1 MRSGVRDL
9 LDPVADPDS
18 IRVLLER
25 ASLAAAGRRRGLAPG
40 TSEHADH
47 GAGGRVIAVMSPK
60 GGVGKTTVATNL
72 AVGLGKSAPMSV
84 VIVDLDLQFGD
95 VASGL
100 LLDPEHTITDAV
112 VGAAS
117 QDSMVL
123 KTYLTVH
130 PAGIYALCAPR
141 NPVEMDRISG
151 EHVARLINQLR
162 EEFHYI
168 VVDTAP
174 GLGEH
179 VLATLEQ
186 ATDAVWICGMDVPSI
201 RGLRTGF
208 QILSELDLVPNQRHV
223 VLNMTDR
230 RGGLTLQDIEA
241 TIGAPVD
248 VALPRSKTLPFSTNK
263 GVPILQEGSR
273 DPAAKGL
280 RQLVERFKPDWEERP
295 HKKLHRRAV
304 VQ

>member
-1 MRSGVRDL
+1 
-9 LDPVADPDS
+9 
-18 IRVLLER
+18 
-25 ASLAAAGRRRGLAPG
+25 
-40 TSEHADH
+40 
-47 GAGGRVIAVMSPK
+47 
-60 GGVGKTTVATNL
+60 
-72 AVGLGKSAPMSV
+72 
-84 VIVDLDLQFGD
+84 LDLQFGD

-100 LLDPEHTITDAV
+100 MLEPEHTITDAV

-123 KTYLTVH
+123 KTYLSVH

-151 EHVARLINQLR
+151 ENVTHLLNQLKQ
-162 EEFHYI
+162 EFQYI

-179 VLATLEQ
+179 VLATLDL
-186 ATDAVWICGMDVPSI
+186 ASDAVWICGMDIPSI
-201 RGLRTGF
+201 RGLRTGS
-208 QILSELDLVPNQRHV
+208 QILAELNLLPERRHV
-223 VLNMTDR
+223 VLNMADR
-230 RGGLTLQDIEA
+230 RTGLTLQDVEA

-248 VALPRSKTLPFSTNK
+248 VVLPRSRTLPFSTNK
-263 GVPILQEGSR
+263 GVPLLQDGSR
-273 DPAAKGL
+273 DTATKGL
-280 RQLVERFKPDWEERP
+280 RQLVDRFKPNWEARP

>member
-1 MRSGVRDL
+1 
-9 LDPVADPDS
+9 
-18 IRVLLER
+18 
-25 ASLAAAGRRRGLAPG
+25 
-40 TSEHADH
+40 
-47 GAGGRVIAVMSPK
+47 
-60 GGVGKTTVATNL
+60 
-72 AVGLGKSAPMSV
+72 MSV

-100 LLDPEHTITDAV
+100 MLDPEHTITDAV

-123 KTYLTVH
+123 KAYLTVH

-141 NPVEMDRISG
+141 NPIEMDRISG
-151 EHVARLINQLR
+151 EQVSRLLSQLR

-186 ATDAVWICGMDVPSI
+186 ATDAVWICGMDIPSI

-208 QILSELDLVPNQRHV
+208 QILSELGLVPEKRHV

-230 RGGLTLQDIEA
+230 RAGLTLQDIEA
-241 TIGAPVD
+241 TVGAPVD

-263 GVPILQEGSR
+263 GVPILQDGSR
-273 DPAAKGL
+273 DSAGKGL
-280 RQLVERFKPDWEERP
+280 RQLVERFKPNWEERP